1 MCGTRE
7 ILNAGNLLEHV
18 TRLRTISMNFS
29 NIHRVGQVSVSKLH
43 KKRPWTLSSY
53 PTTTTRPAHGWRKN
67 SNGLWII
74 FTHFFI
80 YFFFIDLIL
89 QSFGLYNTITIWTL
103 ICSCRGKKWH
113 YFYIFIF
120 KEIILVLIFRRK
132 KIILIRSSVHNVLL
146 SEQQYENHSIY
157 LYEIGKFSVRMYI
170 FILATN

>member
-1 MCGTRE
+1 MNLSGALFNFGRSPFVANKYQTQKHFYNFRLVVITRVD
-7 ILNAGNLLEHV
+7 IAL
-18 TRLRTISMNFS
+18 
-29 NIHRVGQVSVSKLH
+29 
-43 KKRPWTLSSY
+43 TLVM
-53 PTTTTRPAHGWRKN
+53 
-67 SNGLWII
+67 
-74 FTHFFI
+74 I

-89 QSFGLYNTITIWTL
+89 QSFGLYNTIAIWTL
-103 ICSCRGKKWH
+103 ICSCKGKKWH

-170 FILATN
+170 FILATTKTAN